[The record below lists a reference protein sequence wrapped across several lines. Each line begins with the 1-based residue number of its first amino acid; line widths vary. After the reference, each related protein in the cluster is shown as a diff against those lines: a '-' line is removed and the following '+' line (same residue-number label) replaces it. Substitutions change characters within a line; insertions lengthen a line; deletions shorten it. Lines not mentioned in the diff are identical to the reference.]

1 MWSLIQEGGTVSVTL
16 SPSCFVLVPQ
26 QFNLQIRELLK
37 NINYYR
43 RDIRKKGNII
53 QVLSTTFKVISKLKV
68 QFKIILFV
76 PGISLNLK
84 HTENLKKIHC
94 SGLYMQQFNILLY
107 KNILLL
113 NAKKIEIYGK
123 AVKKRYL

>member
-1 MWSLIQEGGTVSVTL
+1 MSVTL

-26 QFNLQIRELLK
+26 QSNLQIRELLK

-53 QVLSTTFKVISKLKV
+53 QVLSTTFKVISILKV

-76 PGISLNLK
+76 PGISLHLK

>member
-26 QFNLQIRELLK
+26 QSNLQIRELLK

-53 QVLSTTFKVISKLKV
+53 QVLSTTFKVISILKV

-76 PGISLNLK
+76 PGISLHLK

-123 AVKKRYL
+123 AVEKRYL